1 MEDFVVLNNG
11 VRMPRVGLGVY
22 AIPVNQTKD
31 AVLTALSLGYRH
43 IDTAQ
48 LYKNEAEVGEAV
60 RASGIPR
67 KEIFVTTKLWGARDY
82 EDAKRSI
89 ARSQRVLG
97 IGVIDLLL
105 IHWPGEDNLGVY
117 KALEEAYQAGDV
129 RAIGISNFVENL
141 FPSFIKQVDVVP
153 AVDQVEAHVFCQQKG
168 LRKMMAEAGVVPEAW
183 SPLGSG
189 EHKIFGNPVLESI
202 AKKHQK
208 SVAQIALRF
217 LVQSGFV
224 IIPRTTKATHM
235 QENLDV
241 LTFTLDPDDMTRI
254 ESLDNAKS
262 LFGWW

>member
-89 ARSQRVLG
+89 ARSQRALG

-189 EHKIFGNPVLESI
+189 EHKIFG
-202 AKKHQK
+202 KKDCCHHWRG
-208 SVAQIALRF
+208 SWTGAQPREGFWKERLHAGSRKPERREACETRF
-217 LVQSGFV
+217 RSE
-224 IIPRTTKATHM
+224 RTRDRLLHR
-235 QENLDV
+235 DRGRV
-241 LTFTLDPDDMTRI
+241 
-254 ESLDNAKS
+254 
-262 LFGWW
+262 

>member
-67 KEIFVTTKLWGARDY
+67 NEIFVTTKLWGARDY

-89 ARSQRVLG
+89 ARSQRALG

-117 KALEEAYQAGDV
+117 RALEEAYQAGDV

-153 AVDQVEAHVFCQQKG
+153 AVDQVEAHVFCQ
-168 LRKMMAEAGVVPEAW
+168 
-183 SPLGSG
+183 
-189 EHKIFGNPVLESI
+189 
-202 AKKHQK
+202 
-208 SVAQIALRF
+208 
-217 LVQSGFV
+217 
-224 IIPRTTKATHM
+224 
-235 QENLDV
+235 
-241 LTFTLDPDDMTRI
+241 
-254 ESLDNAKS
+254 
-262 LFGWW
+262 